1 MSGAGRAIP
10 PRFSA
15 YGLGVVLLLLAGVAL
30 SSGGYLIRSIEA
42 ADGWQILFYRGLAF
56 TATTFIFTAVRHKG
70 HLRKAYLDI
79 GLPGLIGSLA
89 LGLGFCTYLFAM
101 LMTTVANVVF
111 ILSAGPFAAALMGRL
126 VLGERVPAVTWA
138 AMVLALAGIDLMMI
152 DGLESGGWLGNLVAL
167 LAPISF
173 AVMVVAVRKRTDR
186 DMTPM
191 LPIAGLIASL
201 IALPMVGSLALSPHD
216 LLLACLLGAAQIGL
230 GFILITLGARWVPAA
245 QVPLLTLTET
255 VLAPI
260 WVWLAF
266 AEAPASL
273 ALLGGLVVLGAV
285 LVEAIAGIRRERRA
299 DAMRS

>member
-79 GLPGLIGSLA
+79 GWPGLIGSLA

-138 AMVLALAGIDLMMI
+138 AMVLALAGIGLMMI

>member
-1 MSGAGRAIP
+1 MNGGASVPP
-10 PRFSA
+10 PRLSA

-56 TATTFIFTAVRHKG
+56 TLTSLVFTAVRHRG
-70 HLRKAYLDI
+70 HLRKSYMDI
-79 GLPGLIGSLA
+79 GLPGLIGSVA
-89 LGLGFCTYLFAM
+89 LGLGFCAYLFAI

-111 ILSAGPFAAALMGRL
+111 ILSAGPFAAALLGRM
-126 VLGERVPAVTWA
+126 VLGERVPAITWA
-138 AMVLALAGIDLMMI
+138 AMVLALGGIGLMML

-167 LAPISF
+167 LAPVSF
-173 AVMVVAVRKRTDR
+173 AIMVVAVRKRTDR

-191 LPIAGLIASL
+191 LPIAGLI
-201 IALPMVGSLALSPHD
+201 V
-216 LLLACLLGAAQIGL
+216 
-230 GFILITLGARWVPAA
+230 
-245 QVPLLTLTET
+245 LTLTET

-299 DAMRS
+299 QAARS

>member
-1 MSGAGRAIP
+1 MTGTTSAP
-10 PRFSA
+10 SPRLSA

-56 TATTFIFTAVRHKG
+56 TATSFVFTAVRHKG
-70 HLRKAYLDI
+70 HLGKAYVDI

-89 LGLGFCTYLFAM
+89 LGLGFCAYLFAV

-111 ILSAGPFAAALMGRL
+111 ILSAGPFAAALMGRV
-126 VLGERVPAVTWA
+126 VLGERVPAITWA
-138 AMVLALAGIDLMMI
+138 AMVLALAGIGLMML

-167 LAPISF
+167 LAPVSF

-201 IALPMVGSLALSPHD
+201 IALPMVGSFALSPHD

-285 LVEAIAGIRRERRA
+285 LVEAVAGIRRERRA
-299 DAMRS
+299 QAARG